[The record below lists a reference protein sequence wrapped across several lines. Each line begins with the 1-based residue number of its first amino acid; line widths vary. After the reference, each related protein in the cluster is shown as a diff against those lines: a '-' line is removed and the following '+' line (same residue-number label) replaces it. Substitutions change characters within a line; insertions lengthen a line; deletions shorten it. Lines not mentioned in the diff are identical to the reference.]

1 MHMSTI
7 KQMSTD
13 LLASIGDSHIVN
25 LVGDVMDT
33 LISNTSESEVLKSVP
48 ILGTCVALYKE
59 TKNIQTYLLT
69 KKIYVFLTQLHDL
82 NANEVYDMVYEID
95 NGTHKVQER
104 LGEVLIGLIDRSD
117 NIITTAYI
125 AQLFRCYILK
135 RISLDYFLE
144 GTRVL
149 NNISIKSLHSFL
161 SISDWSKIDEIDC
174 HDFYRVGLVDKLDI
188 VEVQKYDQCQNK
200 SYRVGALYNR
210 LSSLGKILYE
220 CLAGIPVNSEQSIS
234 IRINNLE

>member
-1 MHMSTI
+1 MPTI

-13 LLASIGDSHIVN
+13 LLASIGNSQ
-25 LVGDVMDT
+25 LVQIAGDAIDT
-33 LISNTSESEVLKSVP
+33 LISNSAESEVLKSIPV
-48 ILGTCVALYKE
+48 LRTCVALYKE
-59 TKNIQTYLLT
+59 TKSIQTYLLT
-69 KKIYVFLTQLHDL
+69 KKIYTFLTQLQDL
-82 NANEVYDMVYEID
+82 NASDVYDMVYEID
-95 NGTHKVQER
+95 YGTHKVQEQ

-117 NIITTAYI
+117 NIIITVYI

-135 RISLDYFLE
+135 YISLDDFLE
-144 GTRVL
+144 GARIL
-149 NNISIKSLHSFL
+149 NNISTKSLHSFL

-188 VEVQKYDQCQNK
+188 VEVKKYDGGQNK

>member
-69 KKIYVFLTQLHDL
+69 KKIYIFLTQLHDL

>member
-1 MHMSTI
+1 M
-7 KQMSTD
+7 
-13 LLASIGDSHIVN
+13 
-25 LVGDVMDT
+25 
-33 LISNTSESEVLKSVP
+33 
-48 ILGTCVALYKE
+48 
-59 TKNIQTYLLT
+59 
-69 KKIYVFLTQLHDL
+69 
-82 NANEVYDMVYEID
+82 
-95 NGTHKVQER
+95 
-104 LGEVLIGLIDRSD
+104 
-117 NIITTAYI
+117 
-125 AQLFRCYILK
+125 
-135 RISLDYFLE
+135 
-144 GTRVL
+144 
-149 NNISIKSLHSFL
+149 HSFL

>member
-1 MHMSTI
+1 MSTI

-59 TKNIQTYLLT
+59 TKSIQTYLLT
-69 KKIYVFLTQLHDL
+69 KKIYIFLTQLHDL

-95 NGTHKVQER
+95 NGTHKMQER

-220 CLAGIPVNSEQSIS
+220 CLAGIPVNSDQSIS

>member
-1 MHMSTI
+1 MSIT
-7 KQMSTD
+7 KQISTD
-13 LLASIGDSHIVN
+13 LVASIGNSH
-25 LVGDVMDT
+25 LMQLTGDVMDT

-48 ILGTCVALYKE
+48 VLGTCVALYKE
-59 TKNIQTYLLT
+59 TKSIQHYLFT
-69 KKIYVFLTQLHDL
+69 KKIYTFLTQLHDL
-82 NANEVYDMVYEID
+82 NANEVYDLVYEID

-117 NIITTAYI
+117 NIIITAYI

-135 RISLDYFLE
+135 RISLDDFLE
-144 GTRVL
+144 GARIL

-188 VEVQKYDQCQNK
+188 KEVKKYDGYLNK
-200 SYRVGALYNR
+200 SYLVGALYNR
-210 LSSLGKILYE
+210 LSPLGKILYE
-220 CLAGIPVNSEQSIS
+220 CLASIPVNSEQSIS
-234 IRINNLE
+234 IRITNLE

>member
-1 MHMSTI
+1 MSTI

-25 LVGDVMDT
+25 LVDDVMDT

-69 KKIYVFLTQLHDL
+69 KKIYIFLTQLHDL

-104 LGEVLIGLIDRSD
+104 LGEVLIG
-117 NIITTAYI
+117 
-125 AQLFRCYILK
+125 
-135 RISLDYFLE
+135 
-144 GTRVL
+144 
-149 NNISIKSLHSFL
+149 
-161 SISDWSKIDEIDC
+161 
-174 HDFYRVGLVDKLDI
+174 
-188 VEVQKYDQCQNK
+188 
-200 SYRVGALYNR
+200 
-210 LSSLGKILYE
+210 
-220 CLAGIPVNSEQSIS
+220 
-234 IRINNLE
+234 

>member
-1 MHMSTI
+1 MSTI

-69 KKIYVFLTQLHDL
+69 KKIYIFLTQLHDL

-188 VEVQKYDQCQNK
+188 VEVKKYDGGQNK

-210 LSSLGKILYE
+210 LSSLGKTLYE

>member
-1 MHMSTI
+1 MSTI

-69 KKIYVFLTQLHDL
+69 KKIYIFLTQLHDL

>member
-1 MHMSTI
+1 MSTI

-234 IRINNLE
+234 IRINNLG

>member
-1 MHMSTI
+1 MPTI

-13 LLASIGDSHIVN
+13 LLASIGNSQ
-25 LVGDVMDT
+25 LVQIAGDAIDT
-33 LISNTSESEVLKSVP
+33 LISNSAESEILKSIPV
-48 ILGTCVALYKE
+48 LRTCVALYKE
-59 TKNIQTYLLT
+59 TKSIQTYLLT
-69 KKIYVFLTQLHDL
+69 KKIYTFLTQLQDL

-135 RISLDYFLE
+135 RISLVYFLE

-149 NNISIKSLHSFL
+149 NNISIKSFIEYSIMSESF
-161 SISDWSKIDEIDC
+161 
-174 HDFYRVGLVDKLDI
+174 
-188 VEVQKYDQCQNK
+188 K
-200 SYRVGALYNR
+200 SY
-210 LSSLGKILYE
+210 
-220 CLAGIPVNSEQSIS
+220 
-234 IRINNLE
+234 

>member
-1 MHMSTI
+1 MSTI

-13 LLASIGDSHIVN
+13 LLASIGNSHIVQ
-25 LVGDVMDT
+25 LAGDAIDT
-33 LISNTSESEVLKSVP
+33 LISNTAESEVLKSVP
-48 ILGTCVALYKE
+48 VLGTCVALYKE
-59 TKNIQTYLLT
+59 TKSIQTYLFT
-69 KKIYVFLTQLHDL
+69 KKIYTFLTQLHDL

-117 NIITTAYI
+117 NIIITAYI

-144 GTRVL
+144 GARVL
-149 NNISIKSLHSFL
+149 NHISIKSVHYFL

-188 VEVQKYDQCQNK
+188 VEVQKYDGSHNTT
-200 SYRVGALYNR
+200 YRVGELYNR

-220 CLAGIPVNSEQSIS
+220 CLSGISVNSGQSIS
-234 IRINNLE
+234 IQINNLE

>member
-1 MHMSTI
+1 MSTI

-210 LSSLGKILYE
+210 LSSLGKIIYE

-234 IRINNLE
+234 IRINNLG

>member
-1 MHMSTI
+1 MSTI